1 MKYLLVLLI
10 VLVIILSSC
19 GYPKFYFMSSQGWA
33 TYDGSQRR
41 FDIMWDSKMQVTD
54 TIQHNKIVP

>member
-1 MKYLLVLLI
+1 MKYVIAMLFVLA
-10 VLVIILSSC
+10 IILSSC
-19 GYPKFYFMSSQGWA
+19 GYPRFYFMSSQGWA

-54 TIQHNKIVP
+54 TIQHNSIVP

>member
-1 MKYLLVLLI
+1 
-10 VLVIILSSC
+10 
-19 GYPKFYFMSSQGWA
+19 MSSQGWA

-54 TIQHNKIVP
+54 TIQHNRIVP